1 MITAEQFLENGINVL
16 VKPNESEEE
25 VNCVIEH
32 INDEEFYLATSS
44 GERQI
49 VAFPARNEY
58 EIDGNVMTFFEEDG
72 SEWLRLERVDST
84 DKEIIKTV
92 KDLLKK
98 TNALVRLEFAE
109 YDDFYNA
116 YVATQVFMGSS
127 EDALKETNDMHKTF
141 LSLPA
146 TDIEIYLFDN
156 DGIYI
161 CFSNKIGSPSESEIS
176 YE

>member
-16 VKPNESEEE
+16 VKSNESEEK

-32 INDEEFYLATSS
+32 INDEEFYLVTSS
-44 GERQI
+44 GERKI

-58 EIDGNVMTFFEEDG
+58 EIDGKVMTFFEEDG

-92 KDLLKK
+92 KDLLEK

-109 YDDFYNA
+109 YDDFYDA

-127 EDALKETNDMHKTF
+127 EDALKETNDMHKKF